1 MQSKDQRL
9 SSKKYVRS
17 DKEGAMGKKNKEKGK
32 TRKKR
37 IEEEGQ
43 EQDEAGKSR
52 VGKYA
57 DGHPLDQIQYLEAK
71 LILKPDRFTSV
82 ESFRDFGKLVKKT
95 AKREDVEFIPDAEA
109 GLRPNIR
116 EILFLDTPDF
126 RLYNNAF
133 ILRRRITY
141 VDGFP
146 WVTLRSFS
154 SIVIRMRRQQRQ

>member
-1 MQSKDQRL
+1 M
-9 SSKKYVRS
+9 
-17 DKEGAMGKKNKEKGK
+17 
-32 TRKKR
+32 
-37 IEEEGQ
+37 
-43 EQDEAGKSR
+43 
-52 VGKYA
+52 GKYA

-116 EILFLDTPDF
+116 EILIDTPDF
-126 RLYNNAF
+126 RFYNNAF

-141 VDGFP
+141 VTVSP
-146 WVTLRSFS
+146 WVTQRSFS
-154 SIVIRMRRQQRQ
+154 SIVIRMRRQQRQSMFARRYPGNIGLSSKRRHYR